1 MQNKERERKN
11 KEVKENWRNASDLV
25 ANSSESVSRWLGR
38 VSGDAMQ
45 CSGTK
50 AGLRYLFAIFFI
62 HPTQDKGL
70 ARPEFSTTQNR
81 MCLSPHT
88 NHPMLVVTGGG
99 RRRVKIFDKRQTKCQ
114 NKTSKKNT
122 KKNIQQ
128 PVFADGHPLNY

>member
-50 AGLRYLFAIFFI
+50 AGL
-62 HPTQDKGL
+62 
-70 ARPEFSTTQNR
+70 S
-81 MCLSPHT
+81 
-88 NHPMLVVTGGG
+88 
-99 RRRVKIFDKRQTKCQ
+99 
-114 NKTSKKNT
+114 
-122 KKNIQQ
+122 
-128 PVFADGHPLNY
+128 